1 MRNPLM
7 DKDFL
12 LQLDRTK
19 EKEVYARV
27 IVLDF
32 SERPLEQIEG
42 RVTQGSINVDGT
54 SAVRRTCSLSLIAE
68 QLDINNFYWGLNN
81 KFKLEVGLKNN
92 ISTLYPDIIWFP
104 QGLYVFTSLNISQDL
119 SSFNVSISGKDKMC
133 LLNGDISGSLSSSV
147 DFGTLEEYEY
157 NYVKITFDTLES
169 YEKDTYYLKET
180 SGYVLST
187 GDYDSSK
194 SYYRKEQRIVYTN
207 IPLKTIIKNAVNVY
221 GNEPIHNIIINDLE
235 DFGVE
240 LLEYRGDSSLYLLR
254 DINAD
259 IFRNMSINGAQKCY
273 TLDDTETSLNS
284 IAIYDTLNQNASITP
299 TKIRSELGSKNIYT
313 VVKLDYGTTAGYRLT
328 DLTYAGDL
336 IASIG
341 ESLTSVLDKIVSM
354 LGNFEYFYDLDG
366 RFVFQKQRTYTS
378 NSWNSIINTEGDSYI
393 DAAAYTSAITY
404 TFEDGVLITSFQNAP
419 NLQNLKNDFSIWGKR
434 TTVSG
439 GEVPIHLRYV
449 IADKPTYYR
458 SITVPEGIVVNGKAV
473 TPQVGVEYSTSTLDW
488 REIIYQMAKDYFQY
502 NHILDDFIY
511 RVAAANYM
519 YYPSGYTGYEQYYT
533 DLQGFWRQLYD
544 PTVPSADY
552 SSQTYWHVN
561 VDKYPELLNF
571 WFDFLDSNDTELGKY
586 KINIVGNRPKAI
598 NDSNVSAIYFRDT
611 PTVLFVTYDEYNK
624 MVEAGDLK
632 TGYTYIQLKDS
643 MQNYFSISSQGVS
656 AQDKL
661 DDLLYNN
668 TYCIESINI
677 SAIPVYYLEPN
688 TRIFV
693 KDNKSKINGEYI
705 VSKISLPLTFNGTM
719 QITATKAVAK
729 IY

>member
-68 QLDINNFYWGLNN
+68 QLDISNFYWGLNN
-81 KFKLEVGLKNN
+81 KFKLEVGLKND

-157 NYVKITFDTLES
+157 NYVKMTFDTLES

-299 TKIRSELGSKNIYT
+299 TQIRLELGSENIYT

-336 IASIG
+336 IANIG

-449 IADKPTYYR
+449 IADKPTYYH

-502 NHILDDFIY
+502 NHVLDDFIY

-552 SSQTYWHVN
+552 NSQTYWHVN

-586 KINIVGNRPKAI
+586 KINIVGDRPKAI

-677 SAIPVYYLEPN
+677 AAIPIYYLEPN

>member
-12 LQLDRTK
+12 LQLDRVK

-32 SERPLEQIEG
+32 SEKPLEQIEG

-54 SAVRRTCSLSLIAE
+54 SAIRRTCSLSLIAE

-81 KFKLEVGLKNN
+81 KFKLEIGLKNT
-92 ISTLYPDIIWFP
+92 ISSIYPDIIWFP
-104 QGLYVFTSLNISQDL
+104 QGLYVFTSINISQDVGNF
-119 SSFNVSISGKDKMC
+119 SVSINGKDKMC

-147 DFGTLEEYEY
+147 DFGTLEEYKY
-157 NYVKITFDTLES
+157 NYTRMIFDTLES
-169 YEKDTYYLKET
+169 YEKDKYYLKDIAGYTLT
-180 SGYVLST
+180 SEDYNSAHGY
-187 GDYDSSK
+187 YK
-194 SYYRKEQRIVYTN
+194 KEQRIVYTE

-221 GNEPIHNIIINDLE
+221 GNEPLHNIVINDLE

-240 LLEYRGDSSLYLLR
+240 LLEYRGDSPLYLLK

-273 TLDDTETSLNS
+273 TLIGTETALN
-284 IAIYDTLNQNASITP
+284 AIEVYDTLNQNAVIVP
-299 TKIRSELGSKNIYT
+299 TQVQLESGVGSIYT

-336 IASIG
+336 IANIG
-341 ESLTSVLDKIVSM
+341 ESLTSIIDKIVSM

-366 RFVFQKQRTYTS
+366 RFIFQKKKTYS
-378 NSWNSIINTEGDSYI
+378 NNSWNSIINTGDDSYV

-419 NLQNLKNDFSIWGKR
+419 NLQNLRNDFSVWGKR

-449 IADKPTYYR
+449 LADKPIYYR
-458 SITVPEGIVVNGKAV
+458 SIEVESGIVINGKSIK
-473 TPQVGVEYSTSTLDW
+473 PQTSIEYTTENFDW

-502 NHILDDFIY
+502 NHTLDDYIY
-511 RVAAANYM
+511 RVATANYQ

-544 PTVPSADY
+544 PTVPSEDY
-552 SSQTYWHVN
+552 NSETYWNIN
-561 VDKYPELLNF
+561 VDKYPEVLNF
-571 WFDFLDSNDTELGKY
+571 WFDFLDSNSTELGKY
-586 KINIVGNRPKAI
+586 KTNIVGNRPKAI
-598 NDSNVSAIYFRDT
+598 NDSNVSAIYFRGT

-643 MQNYFSISSQGVS
+643 MQNYFSISAQGVS

-661 DDLLYNN
+661 DELLYDN
-668 TYCIESINI
+668 TYCVESINI
-677 SAIPVYYLEPN
+677 AAIPIYYLEPN

-693 KDNKSKINGEYI
+693 KDDKSKINGEYI
-705 VSKISLPLTFNGTM
+705 VSKITLPLTFNGTM

>member
-81 KFKLEVGLKNN
+81 KFKLEVGLKND

-104 QGLYVFTSLNISQDL
+104 QGLYVFTSLNISQEL

-157 NYVKITFDTLES
+157 NYVKMTFDTLES

-273 TLDDTETSLNS
+273 TLDGTETSLNS
-284 IAIYDTLNQNASITP
+284 IAVYDTLNQNASIIP
-299 TKIRSELGSKNIYT
+299 TQVRLELGSKNIYT

-336 IASIG
+336 IANIG
-341 ESLTSVLDKIVSM
+341 ESITSVLDKIVSM

-502 NHILDDFIY
+502 NHVLDDFIY

-552 SSQTYWHVN
+552 NSQTYWHVN

-643 MQNYFSISSQGVS
+643 MQNYFSISPQGVS

-677 SAIPVYYLEPN
+677 AAIPIYYLEPN

>member
-1 MRNPLM
+1 MRNPLT

-12 LQLDRTK
+12 LQLDKAK
-19 EKEVYARV
+19 EKEVYAKI

-32 SERPLEQIEG
+32 SENPLEQIEG

-54 SAVRRTCSLSLIAE
+54 SAVRRTCSLSMVAE

-81 KFKLEVGLKNN
+81 KFKLEIGLKNN
-92 ISTLYPDIIWFP
+92 ISSLYPDIIWFP
-104 QGLYVFTSLNISQDL
+104 QGLYIFTSVNISQDIGN
-119 SSFNVSISGKDKMC
+119 FSISVSGKDKMC

-157 NYVKITFDTLES
+157 NYVPIIFDTLEK
-169 YEKDTYYLKET
+169 YEANKYYLKGID
-180 SGYVLST
+180 GYVLAD
-187 GDYDSSK
+187 GEYDNTK
-194 SYYRKEQRIVYTN
+194 SYYNKEQRIVYTN
-207 IPLKTIIKNAVNVY
+207 IPIKTIIKNAVDVY
-221 GNEPIHNIIINDLE
+221 GNEPLHNIVINDLE
-235 DFGVE
+235 DYGVE
-240 LLEYRGDSSLYLLR
+240 LLEYRGDSPLYLLK

-259 IFRNMSINGAQKCY
+259 IFRNMSISGGQKCY
-273 TLDDTETSLNS
+273 TLEGVEKTLGTLDV
-284 IAIYDTLNQNASITP
+284 YDTLNQKAVTVP
-299 TKIRSELGSKNIYT
+299 TQVQLELGIGNIYT
-313 VVKLDYGTTAGYRLT
+313 VVRLDYGTAAGYRIT
-328 DLTYAGDL
+328 DLTYAGEL
-336 IASIG
+336 VGNIG
-341 ESLTSVLDKIVSM
+341 ESLTSIIDKIVSM

-366 RFVFQKQRTYTS
+366 RFIFQKKKTYTN
-378 NSWNSIINTEGDSYI
+378 NSWNSIVQTEDDSYV

-404 TFEDGVLITSFQNAP
+404 TFEDSTLITSFQNAP
-419 NLQNLKNDFSIWGKR
+419 NLQNLRNDFSIWGKR

-439 GEVPIHLRYV
+439 GEVPIHMRY
-449 IADKPTYYR
+449 ALANKPTYYR
-458 SITVPEGIVVNGKAV
+458 SIEVEDGIVISGKAV
-473 TPQVGVEYSTSTLDW
+473 KVQNSIEYTAESFDW

-502 NHILDDFIY
+502 NHLLDDFIY
-511 RVAAANYM
+511 RVADANYL

-552 SSQTYWHVN
+552 DVVTYWHTNVN
-561 VDKYPELLNF
+561 KYPELLNF
-571 WFDFLDSNDTELGKY
+571 WFDFLDSDDTELGKY

-611 PTVLFVTYDEYNK
+611 PTVLFVTYEEYNK

-632 TGYTYIQLKDS
+632 AGYTYIQLKDS
-643 MQNYFSISSQGVS
+643 MQNYFSISAQGVS

-661 DDLLYNN
+661 DELLYDN
-668 TYCIESINI
+668 TYCVESINI
-677 SAIPVYYLEPN
+677 AAIPIYYLEPN

-693 KDNKSKINGEYI
+693 KDDKSKINGEYI
-705 VSKISLPLTFNGTM
+705 VSKITLPLTFNGTM

>member
-81 KFKLEVGLKNN
+81 KFKLEVGLKNG

-157 NYVKITFDTLES
+157 NYVKMTFDTLES

-273 TLDDTETSLNS
+273 TLDGTETSLNS
-284 IAIYDTLNQNASITP
+284 IAVYDTLNQNASIIP
-299 TKIRSELGSKNIYT
+299 TQVRLELGSKNIYT

-336 IASIG
+336 IANIG
-341 ESLTSVLDKIVSM
+341 ESITSVLDKIVSM

-458 SITVPEGIVVNGKAV
+458 SITVPEGIVINGKAV

-552 SSQTYWHVN
+552 NSQTFWNVN

-677 SAIPVYYLEPN
+677 AAIPIYYLEPN

>member
-81 KFKLEVGLKNN
+81 KFKLEVGLKND

-157 NYVKITFDTLES
+157 NYVKMTFDTLES

-187 GDYDSSK
+187 GDYDNSK

-284 IAIYDTLNQNASITP
+284 IAVYDTLNQNASITP
-299 TKIRSELGSKNIYT
+299 TQIRLELGSENIYT

-336 IASIG
+336 IANIG
-341 ESLTSVLDKIVSM
+341 ESITSVLDKIVSM

-434 TTVSG
+434 TIVSG

-502 NHILDDFIY
+502 NHVLDDFIY

-552 SSQTYWHVN
+552 NSQTYWHVN

-677 SAIPVYYLEPN
+677 AAIPIYYLEPN

>member
-157 NYVKITFDTLES
+157 NYVKMTFDTLES

-194 SYYRKEQRIVYTN
+194 NYYRKEQRIVYTN

-284 IAIYDTLNQNASITP
+284 ITVYDTLNQNASITP
-299 TKIRSELGSKNIYT
+299 TQIRLELGSENIYT

-336 IASIG
+336 IANIG

-366 RFVFQKQRTYTS
+366 RFIFQKQRTYTS

-449 IADKPTYYR
+449 IADKPTYYH

-502 NHILDDFIY
+502 NHVLDDFIY

-552 SSQTYWHVN
+552 NSQTYWHVN

-677 SAIPVYYLEPN
+677 AAIPIYYLEPN

>member
-81 KFKLEVGLKNN
+81 KFKLEVGLKND

-157 NYVKITFDTLES
+157 NYVKMTFDTLES

-273 TLDDTETSLNS
+273 TLDGTETSLNS
-284 IAIYDTLNQNASITP
+284 IAVYDTLNQNASIIP
-299 TKIRSELGSKNIYT
+299 TQVRLELGSKNIYT

-336 IASIG
+336 IANIG

-458 SITVPEGIVVNGKAV
+458 SITVPEGIVINGKAV
-473 TPQVGVEYSTSTLDW
+473 TPQVGVEYSASTLDW

-552 SSQTYWHVN
+552 NSQTYWHVN

-677 SAIPVYYLEPN
+677 AAIPIYYLEPN

>member
-68 QLDINNFYWGLNN
+68 QLDISNFYWGLNN
-81 KFKLEVGLKNN
+81 KFKLEVGLKND

-119 SSFNVSISGKDKMC
+119 SSFNVSISGKDRMC

-157 NYVKITFDTLES
+157 NYVKMTFDTLES

-284 IAIYDTLNQNASITP
+284 ITIYDTLNQNASITP
-299 TKIRSELGSKNIYT
+299 TQIRLELGSENIYT

-336 IASIG
+336 IANIG

-449 IADKPTYYR
+449 IADKPTYYH

-502 NHILDDFIY
+502 NHVLDDFIY

-552 SSQTYWHVN
+552 NSQTYWHVN

-586 KINIVGNRPKAI
+586 KINIVGDRPKAI

-677 SAIPVYYLEPN
+677 AAIPIYYLEPN

>member
-157 NYVKITFDTLES
+157 NYVKMTFDTLES

-180 SGYVLST
+180 SGYILST

-273 TLDDTETSLNS
+273 TLDGTETSLNS
-284 IAIYDTLNQNASITP
+284 IAVYDTLNQNASITP
-299 TKIRSELGSKNIYT
+299 TQIRLELGSENIYT

-336 IASIG
+336 IANIG
-341 ESLTSVLDKIVSM
+341 ESITSVLDKIVSM

-449 IADKPTYYR
+449 IADKPTYYH
-458 SITVPEGIVVNGKAV
+458 SITVPEGIVINGKAV

-502 NHILDDFIY
+502 NHVLDDFIY

-552 SSQTYWHVN
+552 NSQTYWHVN

-677 SAIPVYYLEPN
+677 AAIPIYYLEPN

>member
-19 EKEVYARV
+19 EKEVYARI

-157 NYVKITFDTLES
+157 NYVKMTFDTLES

-273 TLDDTETSLNS
+273 TLDGTETSLNS
-284 IAIYDTLNQNASITP
+284 IAVYDTLNQNASIIP
-299 TKIRSELGSKNIYT
+299 TQVRLELGSKNIYT

-336 IASIG
+336 IANIG

-473 TPQVGVEYSTSTLDW
+473 APQVGVEYSTSTLDW

-502 NHILDDFIY
+502 NHVLDDFIY

-552 SSQTYWHVN
+552 NSQTYWHVN

-571 WFDFLDSNDTELGKY
+571 WFDFLDSNNTELGKY

-677 SAIPVYYLEPN
+677 AAIPIYYLEPN

>member
-157 NYVKITFDTLES
+157 NYVKMTFDTLES

-259 IFRNMSINGAQKCY
+259 IFRNMSINGGQKCY
-273 TLDDTETSLNS
+273 TLDGTETSLNS
-284 IAIYDTLNQNASITP
+284 ITVYDTLNQNASITP
-299 TKIRSELGSKNIYT
+299 TQIRLELGSENIYT

-336 IASIG
+336 IANIG

-449 IADKPTYYR
+449 IADKPTYYH

-502 NHILDDFIY
+502 NHVLDDFIY

-552 SSQTYWHVN
+552 NSQTYWHVN

-586 KINIVGNRPKAI
+586 KINIVGDRPKAI

-677 SAIPVYYLEPN
+677 AAIPIYYLEPN

>member
-81 KFKLEVGLKNN
+81 KFKLEIGLKNT
-92 ISTLYPDIIWFP
+92 ISSLYPDIIWFP
-104 QGLYVFTSLNISQDL
+104 QGLYVFTSINISQDVGN
-119 SSFNVSISGKDKMC
+119 FNVSINGKDKMC

-157 NYVKITFDTLES
+157 NYTKMIFDTLEK
-169 YEKDTYYLKET
+169 YEKGKYYTKDN
-180 SGYVLST
+180 SGYILAT
-187 GDYDSSK
+187 GDYDSNQG
-194 SYYRKEQRIVYTN
+194 YYKKEQRIVYTN

-221 GNEPIHNIIINDLE
+221 GNEPIHNIVINDLE

-240 LLEYRGDSSLYLLR
+240 LLEYRGDSPLYLLR

-259 IFRNMSINGAQKCY
+259 IFRNMSINGTQKCY
-273 TLDDTETSLNS
+273 TLQGVETTLNA
-284 IAIYDTLNQNASITP
+284 IPIYDTLNQNASTNP
-299 TKIRSELGSKNIYT
+299 TQVQLELGVGSTYT
-313 VVKLDYGTTAGYRLT
+313 VVKLEYGTTAGYRLT
-328 DLTYAGDL
+328 DLTYAGEL
-336 IASIG
+336 IANIG

-366 RFVFQKQRTYTS
+366 RFIFQKQKTYSS
-378 NSWNSIINTEGDSYI
+378 NSWNSIVNTEGDSYV
-393 DAAAYTSAITY
+393 DAAAYTSAVTY

-419 NLQNLKNDFSIWGKR
+419 NLQNLRNDFSIWGKR

-449 IADKPTYYR
+449 LADKPTYYK
-458 SITVPEGIVVNGKAV
+458 SITVESGIVVNGKTI
-473 TPQVGVEYSTSTLDW
+473 TPQFSVEYTTETVDW

-502 NHILDDFIY
+502 NHVLDDFIY
-511 RVAAANYM
+511 RVASANYL

-544 PTVPSADY
+544 PTVPSEDY
-552 SSQTYWHVN
+552 NPQTFWNVN
-561 VDKYPELLNF
+561 VDKYPEVLNF

-624 MVEAGDLK
+624 MVETGDLK

-643 MQNYFSISSQGVS
+643 MQNYFSISAQGVS

>member
-12 LQLDRTK
+12 LQLDRAK

-32 SERPLEQIEG
+32 SEKPLEQIEG

-81 KFKLEVGLKNN
+81 KFKLEIGLKNT
-92 ISTLYPDIIWFP
+92 ISSLYPDIIWFP
-104 QGLYVFTSLNISQDL
+104 QGLYVFTSINISQDI
-119 SSFNVSISGKDKMC
+119 SNFNVSINGKDKMC

-147 DFGTLEEYEY
+147 DFGALEEYEY
-157 NYVKITFDTLES
+157 NYTKMIFDTLEI
-169 YEKDTYYLKET
+169 YEKGKYYLKDN
-180 SGYVLST
+180 SGYILAT
-187 GDYDSSK
+187 GDYDSNQG
-194 SYYRKEQRIVYTN
+194 YYKKEQRIVYTN

-221 GNEPIHNIIINDLE
+221 GNEPIHNIVINDLE

-240 LLEYRGDSSLYLLR
+240 LLEYRGDSPLYLLK

-273 TLDDTETSLNS
+273 TLQGAEIALNT
-284 IAIYDTLNQNASITP
+284 IPVYDTLNQNASVTP
-299 TKIRSELGSKNIYT
+299 TQVQLELGAGSIYT

-328 DLTYAGDL
+328 DLTYAGEL
-336 IASIG
+336 IANIG

-366 RFVFQKQRTYTS
+366 RFIFQKQKTYS
-378 NSWNSIINTEGDSYI
+378 SHSWNSIVNTEGDSYV

-419 NLQNLKNDFSIWGKR
+419 NLQNLRNDFSIWGKR

-449 IADKPTYYR
+449 LADKPVYYK
-458 SITVPEGIVVNGKAV
+458 SITVESGIVINGKSIA
-473 TPQVGVEYSTSTLDW
+473 PQVGVEYTTDTVDW

-511 RVAAANYM
+511 RVASANYL

-544 PTVPSADY
+544 PAVPSEDY
-552 SSQTYWHVN
+552 NAQTYWNIN
-561 VDKYPELLNF
+561 VDKYPEVLNF

-624 MVEAGDLK
+624 MVETGDLK

-643 MQNYFSISSQGVS
+643 MQNYFSISAQGVS

-693 KDNKSKINGEYI
+693 KDDKSKINGEYI
-705 VSKISLPLTFNGTM
+705 VSKITLPLTFNGTM

>member
-81 KFKLEVGLKNN
+81 KFKLEVGLKND

-157 NYVKITFDTLES
+157 NYVKMTFDTLES

-273 TLDDTETSLNS
+273 TLDGTETSLNS
-284 IAIYDTLNQNASITP
+284 IAVYDTLNQNASIIP
-299 TKIRSELGSKNIYT
+299 TQVRLELGSKNIYT

-336 IASIG
+336 IADIG
-341 ESLTSVLDKIVSM
+341 ESITSVLDKIVSM

-419 NLQNLKNDFSIWGKR
+419 DLQNLKNDFSIWGKR

-458 SITVPEGIVVNGKAV
+458 SITVPEGIVINGKAV

-544 PTVPSADY
+544 PAVPSADY
-552 SSQTYWHVN
+552 NSQTYWHVN

-586 KINIVGNRPKAI
+586 KINIVGDRPKAI

-677 SAIPVYYLEPN
+677 AAIPIYYLEPN